1 MARKA
6 KSGRPKFTAQLSKA
20 LIALRK
26 QESKLLEP
34 DNHQLYSLVYK
45 GGKYQWITLVATDG
59 LLISEWHTDDA
70 TGPKRKIL
78 VGVVIQSEQSTS
90 QTKPNPLGKAA
101 AALTPLGLWVD
112 IKRDGKSS
120 RERLD
125 VSQVLLLVPEPSDAE
140 RKKKHPMVR
149 QNVKN
154 VVDTVEQAHMLEL
167 KQGANSTEI
176 ASQLADETRRWL
188 FGRGRPNKIT
198 K

>member
-1 MARKA
+1 MAKKA
-6 KSGRPKFTAQLSKA
+6 KRGRPKFTTQLSKA
-20 LIALRK
+20 LTALRK
-26 QESKLLEP
+26 QEDKLLEP

-59 LLISEWHTDDA
+59 LLLSEWHTDKT

-101 AALTPLGLWVD
+101 AAMTPLGLWVD
-112 IKRDGKSS
+112 IKRDSKPS

-125 VSQVLLLVPEPSDAE
+125 VTQVLLLVPEPTDAE

-154 VVDTVEQAHMLEL
+154 VVDTVEQAHILEL
-167 KQGANSTEI
+167 KQGENSAQI
-176 ASQLADETRRWL
+176 ASKLGNETRRWL
-188 FGRGRPNKIT
+188 FGRGRPNKKSI
-198 K
+198 